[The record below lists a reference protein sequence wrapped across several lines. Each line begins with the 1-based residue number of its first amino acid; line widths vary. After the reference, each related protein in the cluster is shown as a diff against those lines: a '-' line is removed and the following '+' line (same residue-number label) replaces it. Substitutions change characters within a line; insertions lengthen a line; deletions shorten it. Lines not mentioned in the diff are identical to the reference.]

1 MNIYEDKLEDNNNR
15 GEEDKL
21 NLNDSI
27 ANGENQQDHFDLD
40 QHVDQQKYFCA
51 NLVDNQDDL
60 NVDNDDKDSIDND
73 IGRVQAFQ
81 NNNHV
86 ITKDN
91 SISDNSLDC

>member
-40 QHVDQQKYFCA
+40 QHVDQ
-51 NLVDNQDDL
+51 
-60 NVDNDDKDSIDND
+60 
-73 IGRVQAFQ
+73 
-81 NNNHV
+81 
-86 ITKDN
+86 
-91 SISDNSLDC
+91 